1 MSELIT
7 SLQNPRVK
15 LVRRLRDKRDRER
28 EGRFVV
34 DGLRDLER
42 ALACGLEVDF
52 VLVCPELLREAL
64 PELPEGRVVRVTAE
78 VMEKVSYRE
87 NPEGMAAVMVT
98 PPRLGVQALAAVP
111 EAPILG
117 LVGLQK
123 PGNIGAL
130 MRTADAAGFRSV
142 FLIDCD
148 LDVYNPNVIRSSTG
162 AVFLGNVYGLT
173 GGQARAFFAE
183 RGVQVV
189 GTHLQGAQDAYAVV
203 YRPMMALLMGTEDVG
218 LGDDWLPVCD
228 AHVLIPMVGRLADSL
243 NVSVAGAILMYE
255 VLRQT
260 RRTER

>member
-7 SLQNPRVK
+7 SVQNPRVK

-42 ALACGLEVDF
+42 ALACGLGLDF
-52 VLVCPELLREAL
+52 VLVCPELLREPL
-64 PELPEGRVVRVTAE
+64 PDLPEGRVVRVT
-78 VMEKVSYRE
+78 VDIMDKVSYRE
-87 NPEGMAAVMVT
+87 NPEGVAAVMMM
-98 PPRLGVQALAAVP
+98 PPTLGADALGGVP
-111 EAPILG
+111 DAPILG

-148 LDVYNPNVIRSSTG
+148 LDVYNPNIILSSTG
-162 AVFLGNVYGLT
+162 AVFLGNVYRLS
-173 GGQARAFFAE
+173 GGQARAFFRE

-189 GTHLQGAQDAYAVV
+189 GTHLHAAQDAYAVV
-203 YRPMMALLMGTEDVG
+203 YQPRMALLMGTEDVG
-218 LGDDWLPVCD
+218 LSDDWLPACD
-228 AHVLIPMVGRLADSL
+228 AQVLIPMVGRLADSL

-260 RRTER
+260 RSAER